1 MRENYKDSKDNKE
14 NKESSKSVILL
25 VFKIVLILLLYY
37 CNYKYTNKKEK
48 LKKQYPYYFTNIYKY
63 EETIDLIKGG
73 SLQIFKNPSK
83 GNEIETKTEKIF
95 KSDIV
100 FLIIPG
106 GSYKNLGIS
115 ERDVIA
121 KKFFYLGYSSAIL
134 KYSVYPECYPNN
146 YNQGLL
152 SIKILSSKFSKII
165 LMGFSAGGHLAG
177 LLGTTERD
185 KLFNCVGMILCY
197 PVISFVK
204 NVHEKSRN
212 NFFGILNE
220 NNEKNQQLFSI
231 ENRVNKDTL
240 PTFIWTVQ
248 DDKVVPYENTVFMIE
263 KLKEFN
269 ITYDSIIFEKGRH
282 GMALADHFSIKY
294 GIKEYENKTVSKWV
308 ESACDFVENVIKKS

>member
-1 MRENYKDSKDNKE
+1 MRENNKDSKE
-14 NKESSKSVILL
+14 NKSSKGVKLL
-25 VFKIVLILLLYY
+25 AFKIVLILLLYY
-37 CNYKYTNKKEK
+37 SNYKYTNKKEI

-63 EETIDLIKGG
+63 EEDIDLVKGG
-73 SLQIFKNPSK
+73 SLQIFKNPNK
-83 GNEIETKTEKIF
+83 REEMETKTGKIF

-106 GSYKNLGIS
+106 GSYKYLGIS

-134 KYSVYPECYPNN
+134 KYSVYPKCYPNN
-146 YNQGLL
+146 YKQGLL

-165 LMGFSAGGHLAG
+165 IMGFSAGGHLAG
-177 LLGTTERD
+177 LLGTTDRT
-185 KLFNCVGMILCY
+185 KLYNSVGMILCY

-204 NVHEKSRN
+204 NVHEKSRK
-212 NFFGILNE
+212 NFFGDQNK

-248 DDKVVPYENTVFMIE
+248 NDKVVPYENTVFMID

-308 ESACDFVENVIKKS
+308 ESACDFFEKVIKNS

>member
-1 MRENYKDSKDNKE
+1 MRENNKDSKE
-14 NKESSKSVILL
+14 NKSSKGVKLL
-25 VFKIVLILLLYY
+25 AFKIVLILLLYY
-37 CNYKYTNKKEK
+37 SNYKYTNKKEI

-63 EETIDLIKGG
+63 EEDIDLVKGG
-73 SLQIFKNPSK
+73 SLQIFKNPNK
-83 GNEIETKTEKIF
+83 REEMETKTGKIF

-106 GSYKNLGIS
+106 GSYKYLGIS

-134 KYSVYPECYPNN
+134 IYSVYPKCYPNN
-146 YNQGLL
+146 YKQGLL

-165 LMGFSAGGHLAG
+165 IMGFSAGGHLAG
-177 LLGTTERD
+177 LLGTTDRT
-185 KLFNCVGMILCY
+185 KLYNSVGMILCY

-204 NVHEKSRN
+204 NVHEKSRK
-212 NFFGILNE
+212 NFFGDQNK

-248 DDKVVPYENTVFMIE
+248 NDKVVPYENTVFMID

-308 ESACDFVENVIKKS
+308 ESACDFFEKVIKNS